1 MTTDSGT
8 SKLRFGLRAK
18 LILLSLGLA
27 FAPLIAIW
35 PVGLIEDFLRREI
48 AWEIDQCV
56 DDLYEEGA
64 RYGFGVSRS
73 NASGIDIDADADT
86 DADANADERDAETWL
101 HRFAEEHHVMIRILD
116 EQGQVVLRT
125 SPRQAERWANV
136 RDVWQG
142 LDDIFYGPTGPPDLL
157 AYEAR
162 QSSEG
167 SRPEVVDALAGHRS
181 AQWRYD
187 SEARMFVYSAAA
199 PLPRGGAV
207 YVTRISRRVIRS
219 LYDMRYQLLKLTLF
233 LAVAAVLFGLYVG
246 RRMVAPLIKIE
257 RAIESYL
264 AHPQKAAL
272 QSLALKRN
280 DEIGD
285 LSRSFHEL
293 TSRLHRQ
300 VEETASV
307 AGDLAHDLK
316 SPIATVTA
324 TAELLESSTSLTPE
338 RQARLA
344 DALTN
349 AARHMRLSVDGLLDL
364 ARLDERLTS
373 TEHSPVDLTALIRR
387 VVDEAQATP
396 QFEKFELSLD
406 IVDEGLTIVGVES
419 QMELLIRNM
428 LDNALAFCASSVH
441 IALTERSDTLHLTI
455 CDDGPGVSEG
465 NREKIFRR
473 FFSSRPEGTPPGTG
487 LGLSIVSTIA
497 RAHGGT
503 VELLSTSDDRPL
515 DGACFRVTFPTM

>member
-1 MTTDSGT
+1 MTKPT
-8 SKLRFGLRAK
+8 SKKLRFGLRIK
-18 LILLSLGLA
+18 LILLSLALA

-56 DDLYEEGA
+56 DDLYTEGA
-64 RYGFGVSRS
+64 SHGFGTSRPS
-73 NASGIDIDADADT
+73 APVADGDADEGGAGG
-86 DADANADERDAETWL
+86 ERNVEAWL
-101 HRFAEEHHVMIRILD
+101 HSFAEERHVMIRILD
-116 EQGQVVLRT
+116 DQGQVVLRT
-125 SPRQAERWANV
+125 SPRHAERWANV
-136 RDVWQG
+136 RDIWQG
-142 LDDIFYGPTGPPDLL
+142 LDDIFYGPIGPPDLL

-162 QSSEG
+162 LPREG
-167 SRPEVVDALAGHRS
+167 QRPEVGEALSGHRS

-199 PLPRGGAV
+199 PLEGGGSV

-233 LAVAAVLFGLYVG
+233 LAVAAILFGLYVG
-246 RRMVAPLIKIE
+246 RRMVAPLIKME

-264 AHPQKAAL
+264 AHPQKTAL
-272 QSLALKRN
+272 QSLALERT

-324 TAELLESSTSLTPE
+324 TAELLESSSSLTPE

-344 DALTN
+344 GALTQ

-373 TEHSPVDLTALIRR
+373 TEHIPVDLASLIRR
-387 VVDEAQATP
+387 VVDETKAAP
-396 QFEKFELSLD
+396 QCEALELSLD
-406 IVDEGLTIVGVES
+406 VVNKNMTILGVES
-419 QMELLIRNM
+419 QMELLLRNM
-428 LDNALAFCASSVH
+428 LDNAITFCTTSAH
-441 IALTERSDTLHLTI
+441 IALEEHEGRLHLTI

-465 NREKIFRR
+465 NREKIFGR
-473 FFSSRPEGTPPGTG
+473 FFTARPEGTPSGTG
-487 LGLSIVSTIA
+487 LGLSIVTTIA

-503 VELLSTSDDRPL
+503 VELLAPSDDHVHS
-515 DGACFRVTFPTM
+515 GACFRVTLPSL